1 MPNSYFRFKKFTIH
15 QDKCAM
21 KVCTD
26 ACLFGAWVAR
36 GSQLAA
42 RSIMDIGAG
51 TGLLS
56 LMYAQKNPGAIID
69 AVEIDEAASKQ
80 AKENFDASPWKDQL
94 NIYNLSIQEF
104 ASTAVK
110 KYDVIFSNPPFYENE
125 LESVDEKRNL
135 ALHSSDLSFEDLLSA
150 VDQLLAD
157 DGSFVVLLPYHRRKV
172 FEELA
177 SKKKLF
183 VKEKVL
189 VRQTSEHN
197 YFRCMLYL
205 TGKPAAAVNQTDITI
220 MGSDNKYSGAFV
232 ELLKDYYLYL

>member
-1 MPNSYFRFKKFTIH
+1 
-15 QDKCAM
+15 M

-26 ACLFGAWVAR
+26 ACLFGSWVAR

-42 RSIMDIGAG
+42 RSILDIGTG

-80 AKENFDASPWKDQL
+80 AKENFDASPWKDRL
-94 NIYNLSIQEF
+94 NTYNLSIQGF
-104 ASTAVK
+104 ASTATK
-110 KYDVIFSNPPFYENE
+110 KYDLIFSNPPFYENE

-135 ALHSSDLSFEDLLSA
+135 ALHSSDLGFEDLLSA

-157 DGSFVVLLPYHRRKV
+157 DGSFVVLLPYHRTKA

-177 SKKKLF
+177 AKKKLF
-183 VKEKVL
+183 VKETVL
-189 VRQTSEHN
+189 VKQTSEHN
-197 YFRCMLYL
+197 YFRCMLGL
-205 TGKPAAAVNQTDITI
+205 TKKPAAAVNQTDITI

>member
-1 MPNSYFRFKKFTIH
+1 
-15 QDKCAM
+15 M

-26 ACLFGAWVAR
+26 ACLFGALTPSLSMSGEGATNV
-36 GSQLAA
+36 L
-42 RSIMDIGAG
+42 DIGAG

-69 AVEIDEAASKQ
+69 AVEIDEAALKQ
-80 AKENFDASPWKDQL
+80 AKENFDASPWKDRM
-94 NIYNLSIQEF
+94 NVYNLSIQEF
-104 ASTAVK
+104 ASTATK
-110 KYDVIFSNPPFYENE
+110 KYDLIFSNPPFYENE

-135 ALHSSDLSFEDLLSA
+135 ALHSSDLGFEDLLSA

-157 DGSFVVLLPYHRRKV
+157 DGSFVVLLPYHRTKV

-177 SKKKLF
+177 AKKNLF
-183 VKEKVL
+183 VKQKVL
-189 VRQTSEHN
+189 VKQTSEHN
-197 YFRCMLYL
+197 YFRCMLCL
-205 TGKPAAAVNQTDITI
+205 TRKPAAAVNQTDITI